1 MNLTRT
7 GENFADIV
15 YNAIIDEILYN
26 NLKAGDKINDMEMAA
41 KLGYSRTPV
50 REALIMLEQDG
61 FVKTIGRDGTYVRD
75 FTKEDIREIYIVR
88 EALEVMAA
96 RLGAKAI
103 SDDNLSLLADIVNQ
117 MERLVK
123 EENFVDYSRLDIEF
137 HKLVVLSGNVKML
150 SNIYNNLGLL
160 SASIKVR
167 GRYYI
172 ENIRRYNEEH
182 RLIYEAFLGHDG
194 DLAETLLRSHIQNGK
209 MDLLLNRNKFAYDID
224 E

>member
-15 YNAIIDEILYN
+15 YNAIIDEILNN